1 MSKRLAM
8 IYLANDILQNS
19 RKKGAQ
25 FVVEFYHKLP
35 TAIQQLV
42 KQGDG
47 KVSRLATHRKML
59 QSPLSGRQLSILSL
73 TSSCLFKWKS
83 PDTNAKATPAQLNPL
98 DNQASALVL

>member
-1 MSKRLAM
+1 MQDAKKVVETWSSEFSRTKDVSKRLAM

-35 TAIQQLV
+35 AAIQHLV

-47 KVSRLATHRKML
+47 KVLITLPPSCFPSLYGINYQFKHC
-59 QSPLSGRQLSILSL
+59 RQLCIG
-73 TSSCLFKWKS
+73 
-83 PDTNAKATPAQLNPL
+83 A
-98 DNQASALVL
+98 